1 MPGFNEILCRTEG
14 MSNKCSYMVSPDCMT
29 PGPTRY
35 NVPLN
40 QAGTFPPENDRLG
53 DCLFRTFWYYTIKMM
68 DEHNHFLEQIE
79 RNAF

>member
-1 MPGFNEILCRTEG
+1 
-14 MSNKCSYMVSPDCMT
+14 MVSPDCMT

-53 DCLFRTFWYYTIKMM
+53 DWFLRLCNTLCYYAIKMM
-68 DEHNHFLEQIE
+68 DEHNHFTEQIE
-79 RNAF
+79 REMPFFQKN